1 MSYFRPG
8 RFNTLKSSATVRVD
22 NVLPSVSNYELS
34 DYFSAAGEVLDV
46 QPLTTHP
53 SDFHQY
59 KVRFAEPRM
68 AQCALHT
75 LDGTSLCGC
84 KIKVMA
90 VQDENIDPTHCSH
103 RAERPPNFDQ
113 SSPSLSDPTGSQNK
127 DISPGHE
134 KMTLHYR
141 KQGDFVPNQAKFQ
154 RSSHHTQRSIAL
166 DARNCNL
173 YILNLSLDLNNETL
187 KSIVQDYG
195 EIRHVCVLATLDNAG
210 RRRAFVDMA
219 TPEEA
224 HAVMRGLHGK
234 RVHGY
239 ELHISYAF
247 VQRSGGPS
255 MNFTPS
261 PSASAIDQARK
272 FAFNGNHTNLSPRL
286 ASESIGGSGANTR
299 GGPPSSQGSYCSN
312 PAQPS
317 CGLDGEF
324 YPARSRHRGNYSST
338 IPFPSPTESS
348 YSSSSGPVAGIA
360 SGPSISSNHTTP
372 SFGSEIF
379 VYNISPVACI
389 DTDDLLKWY
398 NDQTRK
404 NHQLSTT

>member
-1 MSYFRPG
+1 MSDFRPS
-8 RFNTLKSSATVRVD
+8 RLNTLNSSATIRVD
-22 NVLPSVSNYELS
+22 NVLPSVSVHDLS
-34 DYFSAAGEVLDV
+34 DYFSVAGEVVDV
-46 QPLTTHP
+46 QPLSSFR
-53 SDFHQY
+53 SDSHQY
-59 KVRFAEPRM
+59 KIRFAEPRM

-75 LDGTSLCGC
+75 LDGTSLHGC
-84 KIKVMA
+84 KIKTMA
-90 VQDENIDPTHCSH
+90 IQDEDTDTSHCSH
-103 RAERPPNFDQ
+103 RAG
-113 SSPSLSDPTGSQNK
+113 SPSSLDQLSLPDTTALQRK
-127 DISPGHE
+127 TISTGHE
-134 KMTLHYR
+134 QMPLHYP

-154 RSSHHTQRSIAL
+154 RSSNHTQRSVAL

-173 YILNLSLDLNNETL
+173 YILNLSLDINNETL
-187 KSIVQDYG
+187 KSIVRDFG

-255 MNFTPS
+255 MNFNPG
-261 PSASAIDQARK
+261 PSASAIEQARK
-272 FAFNGNHTNLSPRL
+272 FAFHGKHPNLSPRF
-286 ASESIGGSGANTR
+286 APESTGGFGPITR
-299 GGPPSSQGSYCSN
+299 GGPPSSQGSN
-312 PAQPS
+312 PAQTGG
-317 CGLDGEF
+317 GLDGES
-324 YPARSRHRGNYSST
+324 YSACSRNRENSA

-348 YSSSSGPVAGIA
+348 YSGSSGPAAEITNGSFI
-360 SGPSISSNHTTP
+360 PSNHTTP

-389 DTDDLLKWY
+389 DTDDLLKWH

-404 NHQLSTT
+404 SHHLTTTYHIATL